1 MANPKPL
8 TNDEGEVRELTEA
21 DLSRFVPFSAL
32 PVELQQVLLSEK
44 SIVPDAP
51 QAASKRKP
59 AA

>member
-8 TNDEGEVRELTEA
+8 TNDEGDVRELTEE
-21 DLSRFVPFSAL
+21 DLARFAPFSAL
-32 PVELQQVLLSEK
+32 PAEWQQVLLSEK
-44 SIVPDAP
+44 QVVPDAL